1 MAMSRRPTIS
11 ESSYRLAE
19 SLYSGQQDSDPDP
32 LGLAEW
38 IGFITVSEARAL
50 NHIYNKFLFFE
61 PLLTESLSLDRELL
75 WESFLLRET
84 EMLSELIKNAIRG
97 AWDKVSGFVGKK
109 WSDAAKLLG
118 DEAKDQ
124 AAKAWGRKRKGSG
137 GTSSSSRSYSRSTG
151 DDETEEK
158 PEKKDKKPQAG
169 GPSQE
174 EIFAKIKTAAVKQIT
189 DMNVPKD
196 DLEAAKKSVVKVI
209 EQLEKSGRLSRDM
222 SSSYMKKEEV
232 PEDVVK
238 KLLGSKVDE
247 PGMQLALKSLFKAGA
262 VNKP

>member
-19 SLYSGQQDSDPDP
+19 SLYSGQHNSDPDP

-50 NHIYNKFLFFE
+50 NRIYNKFLFFE
-61 PLLTESLSLDRELL
+61 PLLAESLTLDRELL
-75 WESFLLRET
+75 WESFLIRET
-84 EMLSELIKNAIRG
+84 EMLSEFIKNAIRG

-109 WSDAAKLLG
+109 WSDAANLLG

-137 GTSSSSRSYSRSTG
+137 ETSSSSRSYSRSTG

-169 GPSQE
+169 PSQE
-174 EIFAKIKTAAVKQIT
+174 EIFAKIKTAAVKQIA
-189 DMNVPKD
+189 DMNVEKD
-196 DLEAAKKSVVKVI
+196 DLEAAKKSIIKII
-209 EQLEKSGRLSRDM
+209 EQLEKSGRLSKDM
-222 SSSYMKKEEV
+222 SSSYMKKQEV
-232 PEDVVK
+232 PEEVIK

>member
-1 MAMSRRPTIS
+1 MSRRPTIS

-61 PLLTESLSLDRELL
+61 PLLAESLSLDRESL

-109 WSDAAKLLG
+109 WSNAAKLLG

-124 AAKAWGRKRKGSG
+124 AAKAWGRKRKRSG
-137 GTSSSSRSYSRSTG
+137 ETSSSRSYSKSTG
-151 DDETEEK
+151 DEAEEK
-158 PEKKDKKPQAG
+158 PEKKDKKSQSG

-189 DMNVPKD
+189 DMNVSKD
-196 DLEAAKKSVVKVI
+196 DLEAAKKSIIKI
-209 EQLEKSGRLSRDM
+209 IQQLEKSGRLSKDM

-232 PEDVVK
+232 PEEVIK

-247 PGMQLALKSLFKAGA
+247 PGMQLALKSLFKVGA